1 MKKKLPVIIC
11 LMFTVFLTSCNK
23 NKHKASSEWT
33 HDDNQHWHACETKGH
48 DDKFDVAN
56 HTWDG
61 GLVTDEPTEEKEG
74 VMTYTCVVCEATKT
88 TPIERLPHTHTFD
101 LDNWENDSA
110 HHWHKATCGHDVKMD
125 EAEHTF
131 GNWSEK
137 TPAGIDQ
144 AKEYSRKCSVCD
156 YEDALEFE
164 DTKTNGAYCVAIKQ
178 VIKMSD
184 YKLLSVDVLR
194 GTITTGD
201 NFVFDG
207 VDGEFSIDKIT
218 SNKMEVTSAKCGDS
232 VDLQISADSGDLDQ
246 IDNRSVGGRLAYEPK
261 TVKFYNTFNVMVTF
275 VESTFSKK
283 IYAGREVYIDL
294 YNTGTMM
301 IPYKVVLPE
310 GITLAEDGVQY
321 FVTVTLPNN
330 ANRPLW
336 AGMEFSYKLY
346 DSTTSSDVLVAKGII
361 LSVNE

>member
-1 MKKKLPVIIC
+1 MKKKLSVIIC
-11 LMFTVFLTSCNK
+11 LMFTVFLTSCNN
-23 NKHKASSEWT
+23 NKHKASSKWSY
-33 HDDNQHWHACETKGH
+33 DDNQHWHACETKGH

-56 HTWDG
+56 HTWDS

-74 VMTYTCVVCEATKT
+74 VMTYKCVVCEATKT

-101 LDNWENDSA
+101 LDNWGKDSV
-110 HHWHKATCGHDVKMD
+110 HHWHEATCGHDVKKD

-156 YEDALEFE
+156 YEDVLEFE
-164 DTKTNGAYCVAIKQ
+164 DTKTNGAYCVAIKN
-178 VIKMSD
+178 VIKVGD

-194 GTITTGD
+194 GTITKGD
-201 NFVFDG
+201 NFIFDG
-207 VDGEFSIDKIT
+207 IDGEFSIDKIT
-218 SNKMEVTSAKCGDS
+218 LNKIELTSAKCGDS
-232 VDLQISADSGDLDQ
+232 VELQISADSGDVEQ
-246 IDNRSVGGRLAYEPK
+246 INNSSVGGRLAYEPN
-261 TVKFYNTFNVMVTF
+261 TVKSYNTFNAMVTF

-283 IYAGREVYIDL
+283 ILPGKKVNLDL
-294 YNTGTMM
+294 YNTGVMA
-301 IPYKVVLPE
+301 IPYSITLPE
-310 GITLAEDGVQY
+310 GVALAEDGVPY
-321 FVTVTLPNN
+321 IVDITLPDNI
-330 ANRPLW
+330 NRPLW

-361 LSVNE
+361 LSVTE